1 VLVGRID
8 GSPIGMPA
16 NWTRSDE
23 STFCLACSRA
33 LAGETAV
40 EAAPSGCT
48 PKDLVRLRRSAV
60 IEFEIGRTPEATN
73 RVIAQACRT
82 SGTVV
87 GRVRDSLAHAS
98 EPSEPA
104 GAGKG

>member
-1 VLVGRID
+1 MLVGRID
-8 GSPIGMPA
+8 GRPIGLPA

-23 STFCLACSRA
+23 STFCLGCSRA

-87 GRVRDSLAHAS
+87 GRVRDALTDDSDAS
-98 EPSEPA
+98 HPA
-104 GAGKG
+104 ASGKG